1 MRAPKQGRD
10 IAVVLGID
18 PSKVLADSM
27 RLEPFG
33 TGWRVSWE
41 GAAFLDG
48 EAARIL
54 FGAPVR
60 TNGSEPQHDASCA
73 ERCNHC
79 EVCGVS
85 ILYGSRC
92 PEHPNRTDGSSDGPR

>member
-1 MRAPKQGRD
+1 MSARRTGRD

-27 RLEPFG
+27 HLEPFG

-41 GAAFLDG
+41 GVAFLDG

-54 FGAPVR
+54 FGVPDR
-60 TNGSEPQHDASCA
+60 TNRSEEGA
-73 ERCNHC
+73 
-79 EVCGVS
+79 
-85 ILYGSRC
+85 
-92 PEHPNRTDGSSDGPR
+92 